1 MTCCGLSG
9 LRQNHGGSRV
19 IEMRRT
25 QLSFGDGLIAEEV
38 SDLREGWMTHADAV
52 LADED
57 IIAAVY
63 EALAKR
69 HPKSRC
75 RGRRG
80 APADVVLRLLIL
92 KHIRNWSYEV
102 LEREVRANLVYR
114 DFTRVGAAKMPDAK
128 TMGRWGL
135 VLGPQVLKQ
144 IHERMVKIARDKSI
158 AAGRRMRVDT
168 TVVET
173 DIHHPTDSTL
183 LGDGVR
189 VLTRI
194 MRTITKIAGAIGTKL
209 RDRSRGVKFRLL
221 EIGRVT
227 RAKGSIDQDKLKRRY
242 GQLLD
247 ATSRVVGQAK
257 RFCVE
262 ISQGVKRATSV
273 LKQLALEGL
282 RQELDEMTSRVRQ
295 VMKQTRARIFRG
307 NTRSEGKLLSLF
319 EPSTEV
325 IRKGKAGKPNEF
337 GKMVKLQEAENQI
350 ITDYEVY
357 ARRPYDSD
365 LLVAAIET
373 HQALLG
379 RAPRLVA
386 ADAAFYSAKNEAAA
400 KAKGVKRV
408 CIPDR
413 STKSPERKREQRK
426 RWFRNGQ
433 KWRTGCEGRI
443 SVVKRRHGLDRCR
456 YKGYVGMNRW
466 VGLGVIA
473 DNVINIGRALEKQAL
488 P

>member
-1 MTCCGLSG
+1 
-9 LRQNHGGSRV
+9 LR
-19 IEMRRT
+19 
-25 QLSFGDGLIAEEV
+25 
-38 SDLREGWMTHADAV
+38 V
-52 LADED
+52 LT
-57 IIAAVY
+57 
-63 EALAKR
+63 
-69 HPKSRC
+69 
-75 RGRRG
+75 
-80 APADVVLRLLIL
+80 L
-92 KHIRNWSYEV
+92 KHIRNWSYEE

-114 DFTRVGAAKMPDAK
+114 DFTRVGGGKMPDAK

-135 VLGPQVLKQ
+135 ALGPEVLKQ
-144 IHERMVKIARDKSI
+144 IHERIVKIACDEGVTT
-158 AAGRRMRVDT
+158 GRRMRVDT

-173 DIHHPTDSTL
+173 NIHHPTDSTL

-194 MRTITKIAGAIGTKL
+194 MRKITKIAGAVGTKL
-209 RDRSRGVKFRLL
+209 RDRSRSVKLRLL
-221 EIGRVT
+221 EIGRVA
-227 RAKGSIDQDKLKRRY
+227 RAKGPINQDKLKHRY
-242 GQLLD
+242 RQLLNT
-247 ATSRVVGQAK
+247 TSRVVGQAK
-257 RFCVE
+257 RFSEE
-262 ISQGVKRATSV
+262 IAQGVKRSTTV

-282 RQELDEMTSRVRQ
+282 RQELDGMRSRVRQ

-337 GKMVKLQEAENQI
+337 GKMVKVQEAENQI

-357 ARRPYDSD
+357 DRRPYDSD
-365 LLVAAIET
+365 LLLAAIET
-373 HQALLG
+373 HQARLG
-379 RAPRLVA
+379 RTPRLVA

-400 KAKGVKRV
+400 KAKGIKRV
-408 CIPDR
+408 CIPNR

-443 SVVKRRHGLDRCR
+443 SVIKRRHGLTRCR
-456 YKGYVGMNRW
+456 YKGFTGMNRW

-473 DNVINIGRALEKQAL
+473 DNVVNIGRAMEKETAS
-488 P
+488 